1 MSPDDPFT
9 DLESL
14 LDQLTSPVE
23 PTGAPAADVVDRG
36 DAFEVRIDL
45 PGFAIDDIEV
55 QVTDDS
61 RLQVDAERSTDA
73 VDGEFV
79 TRERRQETVSR
90 TLTLP
95 ADVDPGATEASYDD
109 GVLTVRLPRL
119 SDADDGTTIPVE

>member
-1 MSPDDPFT
+1 MPDDPFA
-9 DLESL
+9 DVESL
-14 LDQLTSPVE
+14 FDQLTTPSG
-23 PTGAPAADVVDRG
+23 PTETPAADVVDRG
-36 DAFEVRIDL
+36 DAFEVRVDL
-45 PGFAIDDIEV
+45 PGFDTDAIEV

-61 RLQVDAERSTDA
+61 RLQVDAERSTTD

-109 GVLTVRLPRL
+109 GVLAVHLPRL
-119 SDADDGTTIPVE
+119 SDVDDGTTIPVE

>member
-1 MSPDDPFT
+1 MPDDPFA

-14 LDQLTSPVE
+14 FDQLTNPSG

-36 DAFEVRIDL
+36 DAFEVRVDL
-45 PGFAIDDIEV
+45 PGFAIEDIEV

-61 RLQVDAERSTDA
+61 RLHVDAERSTDD

-79 TRERRQETVSR
+79 TRERRQASVSR
-90 TLTLP
+90 TLALP

-119 SDADDGTTIPVE
+119 ADVDDGTTIPVE